1 MEKEDKERLG
11 TDVRKSVRERERE
24 REIVSLKERERERE
38 GIRLSSRL
46 ICSAYYL
53 PTYSPGTNQQ

>member
-24 REIVSLKERERERE
+24 RDSEFKRERERE

>member
-24 REIVSLKERERERE
+24 IVSLKERERER
-38 GIRLSSRL
+38 G
-46 ICSAYYL
+46 
-53 PTYSPGTNQQ
+53 

>member
-24 REIVSLKERERERE
+24 IVSLKERERERERE

>member
-24 REIVSLKERERERE
+24 IVSLKERERER
-38 GIRLSSRL
+38 GGDKIVVKTYLL
-46 ICSAYYL
+46 GLL
-53 PTYSPGTNQQ
+53 PTYL

>member
-11 TDVRKSVRERERE
+11 TDVRKSVRERERDSE
-24 REIVSLKERERERE
+24 FKRERERERE

>member
-11 TDVRKSVRERERE
+11 TDVRERE

-38 GIRLSSRL
+38 RGDKIVVKTYLL
-46 ICSAYYL
+46 GLL
-53 PTYSPGTNQQ
+53 PTYL

>member
-24 REIVSLKERERERE
+24 REIVSLKERERE

>member
-24 REIVSLKERERERE
+24 IVSLKERERERE
-38 GIRLSSRL
+38 RGDKIVVKTYLL
-46 ICSAYYL
+46 GLL
-53 PTYSPGTNQQ
+53 PTYL

>member
-24 REIVSLKERERERE
+24 RDSEFKRERERERE
-38 GIRLSSRL
+38 RGDKIVVKTYLL
-46 ICSAYYL
+46 GLL
-53 PTYSPGTNQQ
+53 PTYL